1 MTPQMTADNKNFPRS
16 RLEEEGSRVL
26 GKQGR
31 AGRATLGD
39 VAEVAGVSRSAAA
52 RVLLGSGGEHVRISP
67 PTRLRIEQAARQVNY
82 TPNRV
87 AQQLR
92 GVASK
97 TIGILL
103 DTVNTPVMT
112 DRLFAFEREASAG
125 GYRVLVGQTHGQPG
139 ALADYAGDFEGRGVE
154 AILCLFDLT
163 PERDARVVKCFG
175 KFERVVFHGRPA
187 WPGGYA
193 VRVDTKA
200 ALKLCLEHVASRGKQ
215 RLALSLWNWEGDELM
230 ALRRSAFEEGLATGN
245 REGMVWD
252 AAAEGDGP
260 SPEVL
265 DRGIEV
271 MVRQFRADAILG
283 LNDVWATRLILQ
295 LQKLG
300 LKVPED
306 VAVLGYD
313 NLDIAS
319 VVSPALT
326 SIDQNHTEYARAA
339 LELVLQVADG
349 VAIPEAERTVT
360 VSPKLII
367 REST

>member
-1 MTPQMTADNKNFPRS
+1 M
-16 RLEEEGSRVL
+16 RVSS
-26 GKQGR
+26 
-31 AGRATLGD
+31 
-39 VAEVAGVSRSAAA
+39 E
-52 RVLLGSGGEHVRISP
+52 
-67 PTRLRIEQAARQVNY
+67 TRLRIEEAARLANY

-103 DTVNTPVMT
+103 DTVNAPVMT
-112 DRLFAFEREASAG
+112 DRLFAFEREASAA
-125 GYRVLVGQTHGQPG
+125 GYRILVGQTHGQPD
-139 ALADYAGDFEGRGVE
+139 ALADYANDFGGRGVE
-154 AILCLFDLT
+154 ALLCLFDLT
-163 PERDARVVKCFG
+163 PDRDARAAKCFG
-175 KFERVVFHGRPA
+175 DFERVVFHGRPA
-187 WPGGYA
+187 WAGGYA

-200 ALKLCLEHVASRGKQ
+200 ALKLCQEHVAGQGKR

-230 ALRRSAFEEGLATGN
+230 ALRRSAFEEGLAKAG

-252 AAAEGDGP
+252 AATEGEGP

-265 DRGIEV
+265 DRGIEA
-271 MVRQFRADAILG
+271 MVRKFQADAILG

-300 LKVPED
+300 VRVPQD
-306 VAVLGYD
+306 VAVVGYD

-319 VVSPALT
+319 VVSPGLT
-326 SIDQNHTEYARAA
+326 TIDQNHAEYARAA
-339 LELVLQVADG
+339 LELVLKVAAG
-349 VAIPEAERTVT
+349 TAIPDEERTVT
-360 VSPKLII
+360 ISPKLII

>member
-1 MTPQMTADNKNFPRS
+1 MPRLPGGGVAA
-16 RLEEEGSRVL
+16 RRKPG
-26 GKQGR
+26 QT
-31 AGRATLGD
+31 GRATLGD

-52 RVLLGSGGEHVRISP
+52 RVLLGSGGEHVRISA
-67 PTRLRIEQAARQVNY
+67 PTRLRIEEAARQVNY

-112 DRLFAFEREASAG
+112 DRLFAFEREASAA
-125 GYRVLVGQTHGQPG
+125 GYRILVGQTHGQPG
-139 ALADYAGDFEGRGVE
+139 ALADYASDFEGRGVE

-163 PERDARVVKCFG
+163 PERDARAAKCFG
-175 KFERVVFHGRPA
+175 GFKRVVFHGRPA
-187 WPGGYA
+187 WSGGYA

-200 ALKLCLEHVASRGKQ
+200 ALRLCLEHVAGRGKH

-230 ALRRSAFEEGLATGN
+230 ALRRSAFEEGLAEEG
-245 REGMVWD
+245 REGLVWD

-300 LKVPED
+300 LRVPED

-326 SIDQNHTEYARAA
+326 SIDQNHAEYARAA
-339 LELVLQVADG
+339 LELVLKVADG
-349 VAIPEAERTVT
+349 ANIPKPQRTVT